1 MNTRSTGAILAA
13 ALFLAGCQTTGAG
26 TQAAM
31 AGAGA
36 MAAPAGYAP
45 IQSSQPNDGT
55 KSCDELLAEIS
66 EMEQVAAASAQSE
79 SNAAIT
85 DAGIG
90 IAQSLGMHFGGGSGM
105 LAAYQ
110 ASGTASQLTQQQREQ
125 AKQRAQQAEVRR
137 QVLSGIYQGKGCAA

>member
-1 MNTRSTGAILAA
+1 MKIRFAGAVLAA
-13 ALFLAGCQTTGAG
+13 AFILAGCQTTGAG

-36 MAAPAGYAP
+36 MAAPSAYAP
-45 IQSSQPNDGT
+45 IASSQPNDGA
-55 KSCDELLAEIS
+55 KSCDELLAEIA
-66 EMEQVAAASAQSE
+66 EMEQIAAAAAQSE
-79 SNAAIT
+79 SNAAMT
-85 DAGIG
+85 DTGIG
-90 IAQSLGMHFGGGSGM
+90 IAQSLGVHFGGGSGM

-110 ASGTASQLTQQQREQ
+110 ASGAASQLTQQQREQ